1 MMDGPVTFRTRLHL
15 RWADIDANFHVRHSV
30 YYDLCAQ
37 QRMEAL
43 SSAGITLDLMQELHF
58 GPVLF
63 REECTF
69 RREIK
74 LHDEVYIDLK
84 LRHLSKDHKRFSFVH
99 KLSKADGTQCAS
111 LVIDGAWM
119 DTRLRKLAAPPDVAA
134 NGLDHL
140 PRSEDFAWL

>member
-1 MMDGPVTFRTRLHL
+1 MSDTSPFRTRLHM
-15 RWADIDANFHVRHSV
+15 RWADIDANFHLRHSV

-43 SSAGITLDLMQELHF
+43 ETVGMTMGMMKEQHF

-74 LHDEVYIDLK
+74 LHDEIMVDLAM
-84 LRHLSKDHKRFSFVH
+84 RHLSQDHSRFSFAH
-99 KLSKADGTQCAS
+99 TFHKADGTYCAT
-111 LVIDGAWM
+111 LIVEGAWM
-119 DTRLRKLAAPPDVAA
+119 DTKLRKLTTPPALAVDA
-134 NGLDHL
+134 LDHL
-140 PRSEDFAWL
+140 PRTDDFTWL